1 MLCDFCGRMLVFAL
15 FFVFGLLIAKRKR
28 NNARREHG
36 RGVHDD
42 DDVDFFFQRHTSSV
56 GRIGDISSQ
65 NIERIGIVVNIVN
78 VNEKI
83 Y

>member
-1 MLCDFCGRMLVFAL
+1 MLVFAL

-42 DDVDFFFQRHTSSV
+42 DDVDFFFFQRHTNSV

>member
-1 MLCDFCGRMLVFAL
+1 MLVFGL
-15 FFVFGLLIAKRKR
+15 FMLQVVSKFELFNLQRRKL
-28 NNARREHG
+28 NNVRREHG
-36 RGVHDD
+36 SGVHDD

>member
-1 MLCDFCGRMLVFAL
+1 M
-15 FFVFGLLIAKRKR
+15 LLIAKKKLS
-28 NNARREHG
+28 ARREHG